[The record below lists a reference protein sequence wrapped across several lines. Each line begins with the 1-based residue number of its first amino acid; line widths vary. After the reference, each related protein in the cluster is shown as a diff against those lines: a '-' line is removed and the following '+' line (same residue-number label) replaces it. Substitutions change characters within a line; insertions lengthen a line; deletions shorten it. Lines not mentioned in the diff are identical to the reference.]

1 MIGYKTIIDA
11 IVTYLNGE
19 TFSQAFTA
27 QRLNRVV
34 RETEAS
40 NSLGVFVFPVE
51 RSRIRDGR
59 DKWRVDYTVG
69 VAIVKKITATTDAA
83 ALAEEDSMM
92 ALNDEIED
100 SIATQRDFGGA
111 GLVPTFDAAGG
122 TKAPFNDESLQKG
135 IFITGIL
142 ISLADIT

>member
-1 MIGYKTIIDA
+1 VIGYKTILDA

-19 TFSQAFTA
+19 SFSQPFTA
-27 QRLNRVV
+27 VRLNRVV

-40 NSLGVFVFPVE
+40 SALGVFVFPIE
-51 RSRIRDGR
+51 RTRTRDGR

-69 VAIVKKITATTDAA
+69 IAICKKITATTDAA
-83 ALAEEDSMM
+83 ALAEEDGLM

-100 SIATQRDFGGA
+100 SISTQSDFGGA
-111 GLVPTFDAAGG
+111 GLFPTFDAAGG
-122 TKAPFNDESLQKG
+122 TKAPFNDETMQKG